1 MTENGI
7 LHKHDHNSE
16 SALELIPSDSEAI
29 KACDIFQQLGDP
41 TRLKILCLLAHSEQ
55 CVNNIALAV
64 SMSAPAVS
72 HHLRVLRQTGLI
84 TNRRDGKEIY
94 YKLAEDKKAS
104 LVHKII
110 DDVFEL
116 DCCAN

>member
-1 MTENGI
+1 MTENGK
-7 LHKHDHNSE
+7 LHDHGGNTE
-16 SALELIPSDSEAI
+16 TALKLVPSDSEAA

-55 CVNNIALAV
+55 CVNNIALSV
-64 SMSAPAVS
+64 NMSAPAVS

-84 TNRRDGKEIY
+84 TNHRDGKEIY
-94 YKLAEDKKAS
+94 YKLAADKKAS

-116 DCCAN
+116 NCCV